1 MELERRIAIPDRTGV
16 DEGHLRVRTIP
27 LAPTAEIFDEKV
39 RRPAFGREVIAGVQ
53 AGQVAGL
60 AMAATL
66 MAVFSVFLGKS
77 PFYPLQIIAGSLL
90 GEDAIGRL
98 DARALV
104 VGVLLHQLGLALLW
118 GIVFGV
124 VVWLVKPRRSVTLM
138 ELGLFVGVLSQIID
152 VQLLLPLL
160 SGVFSDRLPLFGPL
174 LRANLWA
181 HVPMAASWLAH
192 LVFGV
197 ALSLYPWKFDPI
209 ARSFD

>member
-1 MELERRIAIPDRTGV
+1 MELERRIAISDGTGV
-16 DEGHLRVRTIP
+16 DDGHLRVRSVL
-27 LAPTAEIFDEKV
+27 LAPAAESFEEKV
-39 RRPAFGREVIAGVQ
+39 RRPAFGRELIAGVQ

-66 MAVFSVFLGKS
+66 MAVFSAFLGKS
-77 PFYPLQIIAGSLL
+77 PFYPLQIIAGSVL

-98 DARALV
+98 DARTLV
-104 VGVLLHQLGLALLW
+104 VGVFVHQLGPALLW

-124 VVWLVKPRRSVTLM
+124 VVWLTKPRRSVTLM

-152 VQLLLPLL
+152 VHLLLPLL
-160 SGVFSDRLPLFGPL
+160 SGGFSDHFPRFGPL
-174 LRANLWA
+174 LRANLWT
-181 HVPMAASWLAH
+181 HVPIAASWLAH